1 MSAPQE
7 LVDLLRASNVPV
19 FVKTD
24 NYVPAHIGLVPGSR
38 TVGDD
43 WDEERMRD
51 YLYGEASLNNRGGY
65 ARRGYVMIFLGDA
78 KYHSWVRAYRVTF
91 TGDVAT
97 GSYLWERI
105 D

>member
-1 MSAPQE
+1 
-7 LVDLLRASNVPV
+7 
-19 FVKTD
+19 
-24 NYVPAHIGLVPGSR
+24 
-38 TVGDD
+38 
-43 WDEERMRD
+43 
-51 YLYGEASLNNRGGY
+51 
-65 ARRGYVMIFLGDA
+65 MIFLGDA